1 MRGRAKALP
10 LTLTITMLRWDDHE
24 EPHLLQG
31 DFKMTDLSKLADDA
45 LYCPC
50 WNQTVSESCR
60 GVCPFREAH
69 GYVILVDQPIIDID
83 D

>member
-1 MRGRAKALP
+1 
-10 LTLTITMLRWDDHE
+10 
-24 EPHLLQG
+24 
-31 DFKMTDLSKLADDA
+31 MTDLSKLADDA

>member
-1 MRGRAKALP
+1 MGRKHHRSP
-10 LTLTITMLRWDDHE
+10 VGCRCSEGGRTVS
-24 EPHLLQG
+24 
-31 DFKMTDLSKLADDA
+31 DLDELADDA